1 MEVEFGEI
9 FIRREEAQIVADRI
23 MSAEKCGDVRCRSVR
38 SDSAMIGLN
47 CGNEVWWGLRG
58 ETTSLQP
65 PKETGFV
72 RVQIVVW
79 EDGGKGCVAGTLDP
93 RGTSFA
99 FSILFLVTLHIFFFS
114 FCYSRLFS
122 LHEGAGGVSFFMRA
136 LIFFCNGGIGS
147 GFVG

>member
-1 MEVEFGEI
+1 LEVEFGEI

-99 FSILFLVTLHIFFFS
+99 FSILFLVTLHIFFFLFLLFEIVLS
-114 FCYSRLFS
+114 SRR
-122 LHEGAGGVSFFMRA
+122 GWR
-136 LIFFCNGGIGS
+136 
-147 GFVG
+147 GFVFYEGIDFFFVTEA